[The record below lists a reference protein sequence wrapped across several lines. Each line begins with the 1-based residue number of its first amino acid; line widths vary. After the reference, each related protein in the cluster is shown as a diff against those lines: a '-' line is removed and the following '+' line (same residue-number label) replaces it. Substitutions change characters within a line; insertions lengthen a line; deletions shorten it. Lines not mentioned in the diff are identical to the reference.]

1 MKRRLEELKSKAN
14 DGNDDPAA
22 LGAYAT
28 ELFMFT
34 DDYDLAEK
42 YFQKARSEA
51 RKRGLLDDVF
61 RLYVIYQ
68 PINTH
73 THTHTQLQPISD
85 TRVNM
90 PRS

>member
-42 YFQKARSEA
+42 YFQNPR
-51 RKRGLLDDVF
+51 R
-61 RLYVIYQ
+61 RLSIVRNISTNQ
-68 PINTH
+68 HTH